1 MKKNKE
7 NNAKYYLDIT
17 FNGTLM
23 NRYVLDD
30 EEKLNK
36 TIVWLNTI
44 TGKWVNGNEKQ
55 RKI

>member
-7 NNAKYYLDIT
+7 NKAKYYLDIT

-23 NRYVLDD
+23 ERFVFDD

-36 TIVWLNTI
+36 AIVWLNTI
-44 TGKWVNGNEKQ
+44 TGKWVNGNEE
-55 RKI
+55 